1 MARVTRTVRFGPK
14 NIIAFSFF
22 YKYPL
27 KTSGNSGPCDSFYEI
42 HKILVCFFFQNLKGC
57 VILTEIIKKNLPES
71 RNLGESEKNHRI
83 VSDNGTTA
91 YLYVTE

>member
-1 MARVTRTVRFGPK
+1 MKTQFSNAITNYHCLRLNFG
-14 NIIAFSFF
+14 
-22 YKYPL
+22 
-27 KTSGNSGPCDSFYEI
+27 
-42 HKILVCFFFQNLKGC
+42 VFFQNLKGC

>member
-42 HKILVCFFFQNLKGC
+42 HKILVCFFFRISK
-57 VILTEIIKKNLPES
+57 VLTEIIKKNLPES

>member
-42 HKILVCFFFQNLKGC
+42 HKILVCFFSESQMLHDSDRNH
-57 VILTEIIKKNLPES
+57 KKNLPES